1 MKRIVRLN
9 ERDLTRIVK
18 RVINE
23 NKEYHEEEITTPEA
37 PDVIALGESPR
48 WTIKPKHSDIGV
60 YAFVEE
66 TEKGLVLYKGLSI
79 GAYFTPTKIDSIE
92 DGLLLAQEEHDKRQ
106 KRYKEREGKPFKGF
120 EW

>member
-1 MKRIVRLN
+1 
-9 ERDLTRIVK
+9 
-18 RVINE
+18 
-23 NKEYHEEEITTPEA
+23 
-37 PDVIALGESPR
+37 
-48 WTIKPKHSDIGV
+48 
-60 YAFVEE
+60 
-66 TEKGLVLYKGLSI
+66 LSI